1 METRS
6 RMEISSSEKRKVGGG
21 GGHGICFC
29 ESIQM
34 ESLLL
39 PKWFLCVS
47 PFKYVHTGQ
56 ADKLALPKMCTQR
69 FTKYSFN
76 CPALSLIMRENSSYS
91 NAWQIG
97 KDSILCRLPHNAMG
111 QIYSSSYHCNCISF
125 CVPSS
130 PLNSSC
136 FGKFQNIIDRKYL
149 PYCRP
154 FK

>member
-1 METRS
+1 MGYVFVS
-6 RMEISSSEKRKVGGG
+6 RFKWSHS
-21 GGHGICFC
+21 CF
-29 ESIQM
+29 QNG
-34 ESLLL
+34 
-39 PKWFLCVS
+39 FCVFH
-47 PFKYVHTGQ
+47 PLNIVHTGQ

-69 FTKYSFN
+69 FVKYSFN

-91 NAWQIG
+91 NAWQIW

-149 PYCRP
+149 PYSRP